1 MAHIAIDFR
10 RSEEALCDCR
20 FQVQRWDLHVVWP
33 SGLHGSIRCIFCNF
47 AARIP
52 VTSLGASGR
61 ELNYTARDPAETPFG
76 LFFQLDDLMNV
87 GKMVSY
93 FSDALDRG
101 ESD

>member
-1 MAHIAIDFR
+1 MTVVVGFNAG
-10 RSEEALCDCR
+10 SCAL
-20 FQVQRWDLHVVWP
+20 F
-33 SGLHGSIRCIFCNF
+33 GLAACNGSVRCIFCNF

-52 VTSLGASGR
+52 VTSLGSSGR
-61 ELNYTARDPAETPFG
+61 ELNYTARDPAETPFR

-93 FSDALDRG
+93 FFDALDRG